1 MELDAVDG
9 MRFVLEAHDLAFFG
23 PGGDVEAIGQR
34 LALHDQRVV
43 AGRLEG
49 VGYASKDA
57 FAGVVDGRGFAVHQA
72 IGADDLAA
80 VDLADEEVALVQN
93 KLNSRPRKCLTQ
105 PLAHSQPS
113 RLRWPLES
121 AFSLN
126 LKDDL
131 LGLTPLRRC
140 AIYLG

>member
-1 MELDAVDG
+1 
-9 MRFVLEAHDLAFFG
+9 
-23 PGGDVEAIGQR
+23 
-34 LALHDQRVV
+34 VV

-57 FAGVVDGRGFAVHQA
+57 FAGVVDRRDFAVHQA

-105 PLAHSQPS
+105 PLAHCQPS
-113 RLRWPLES
+113 RLR
-121 AFSLN
+121 
-126 LKDDL
+126 
-131 LGLTPLRRC
+131 
-140 AIYLG
+140 